1 MERTRMSAS
10 SVARLAAPAALA
22 FLAGLAVVAGLH
34 ARANAQPG
42 HDQSRAATM
51 PAPPTSPPGT
61 PPSASGRSQPWLLNN
76 PSPHVI
82 AAARA
87 NPAVSA
93 VDKFAAR
100 AQSIEDRARLRA
112 YEGAPP
118 VIPHSITGINIQ
130 TCLACHAQGIQ
141 AGDKNAR
148 MISHAV
154 LTNCTQCHVESA
166 SPMLGKDPVPANDF
180 AGHFTGGYGGARAWP
195 GAPPVMPH
203 TTFMRTNCVSC
214 HGDFGYIG
222 WRPDHLSRSNC
233 VQCHAPAGEFDQL
246 SPAFNVPDHPDG
258 DLPQRE
264 P

>member
-1 MERTRMSAS
+1 MPGRFI
-10 SVARLAAPAALA
+10 ARLAAVTALA
-22 FLAGLAVVAGLH
+22 LLLGAAAAAEVLTQAGTAPRGSA
-34 ARANAQPG
+34 
-42 HDQSRAATM
+42 SM
-51 PAPPTSPPGT
+51 PAPRADPTSPP
-61 PPSASGRSQPWLLNN
+61 PPAPSKSQAWLLNN
-76 PSPHVI
+76 PAPRLVP
-82 AAARA
+82 AARA
-87 NPAVSA
+87 NPSTSA

-100 AQSIEDRARLRA
+100 AQSIEARSTLRA

-118 VIPHSITGINIQ
+118 VIPHPIAGINVQ
-130 TCLACHAQGIQ
+130 TCLACHAQGIK

-154 LTNCTQCHVESA
+154 LTNCTQCHVEAA
-166 SPMLGKDPVPANDF
+166 SPMLGKEPAPVNDF
-180 AGHFTGGYGGARAWP
+180 AGRFTGGYGGARAWP

-214 HGDFGYIG
+214 HGEFGYNG

-246 SPAFNVPDHPDG
+246 SPSFNLPDQPDG
-258 DLPQRE
+258 GPPRHE